1 MSGFELFWLIL
12 VIAVWL
18 AGMVLMAVALCRAG
32 EPDGTLWLIRM
43 VIVNVAWGV
52 LGAAGTVMFG

>member
-1 MSGFELFWLIL
+1 MSGFELFWLAL
-12 VIAVWL
+12 VIAVFV
-18 AGMVLMAVALCRAG
+18 AGMVVMTVALCRAG

-52 LGAAGTVMFG
+52 LGVLGTVMFG